1 LSCLQ
6 TIIRLGGKDKKS
18 WDKEINFPLAPA
30 RAKEETAFSPET
42 QQYPAL
48 NTIARQR
55 LTAAYFE

>member
-1 LSCLQ
+1 LQ
-6 TIIRLGGKDKKS
+6 RQKAGIRKL
-18 WDKEINFPLAPA
+18 ILPLAPA
-30 RAKEETAFSPET
+30 RAKEETACSPET